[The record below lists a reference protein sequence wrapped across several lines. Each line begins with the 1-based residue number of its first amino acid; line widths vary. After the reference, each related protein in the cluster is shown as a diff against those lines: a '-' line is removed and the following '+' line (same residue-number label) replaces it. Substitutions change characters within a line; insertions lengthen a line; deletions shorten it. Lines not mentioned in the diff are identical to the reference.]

1 MMFASIKRSFRYLNR
16 RERIVYIVLVS
27 LRALTAF
34 LDVAGI
40 LLIGLITGSS
50 ASQLTGSGTSITILG
65 FTVPSFEGVGLLWL
79 VLAALGLFVAK
90 AFIAILLTRRTAHFI
105 AGIETRNTVQIAEYV
120 LRSGLDNAKSMS
132 TAQLQY
138 AVTQSSSS
146 LFNGVLNAVAVF
158 GSEGFLL
165 LVIVISLFVVD
176 PLAALATIVFF
187 GAVFLV
193 IQVAIGSTIKRA
205 GQNVAAGM
213 VDTTNT
219 VRDSL
224 ETFREISVLAKQD
237 VFLARL
243 REARGRVS
251 HAQATFAFL
260 GGMPRW
266 VIETALIAGVVVFVA
281 VQFLAGSAESGIVTV
296 GVFLTGGVRI
306 MASLLPLQTSLTNL
320 GRYVQEGRSAADL
333 LDASR
338 ASDGDAYVPTAEDGH
353 VEAERPLAAALE
365 AVTYRYPGEDN
376 AAVSD
381 VSLEVPAGKFV
392 AIIGPSGAGKTTI
405 VDLLLGLA
413 RPSAGRVTIG
423 GVDPAALRLSAPG
436 LVAYVPQSPGM
447 VTGTIADNIA
457 LGESRDTIDRAR
469 LEAAARSAY
478 LTDFLAT
485 LPDGIDTSL
494 GAQVDALS
502 GGQIQ
507 RIGLARALYT
517 QPRLIILDEA
527 TSALDAST
535 EAFISSSLREL
546 HGEVT
551 VIVIAHRLSTV
562 QHADMVHVIEGGRV
576 RASGSFA
583 TLRKSDPVI
592 AEYVKLM
599 SFEDSEPS

>member
-1 MMFASIKRSFRYLNR
+1 MFSAIGRSFRYLTR
-16 RERIVYIVLVS
+16 RERVVYAVLVS

-40 LLIGLITGSS
+40 LLIGLIAGSS
-50 ASQLTGSGTSITILG
+50 AGQLTGSGSGATMLG
-65 FTVPSFEGVGLLWL
+65 FDIPSFEGVGLLWL

-90 AFIAILLTRRTAHFI
+90 ALVAIVLTRRTAHFI
-105 AGIETRNTVQIAEYV
+105 AGIETRNAVLIAESV

-138 AVTQSSSS
+138 AVTTSSSS
-146 LFNGVLNAVAVF
+146 LFNGVLNSVATF

-187 GAVFLV
+187 GAVFLI
-193 IQVAIGSTIKRA
+193 IQGAIGGTIKRA
-205 GQNVAAGM
+205 GKDVTAGM

-219 VRDSL
+219 VRDSI

-243 REARGRVS
+243 GEARGRVS
-251 HAQATFAFL
+251 RAMATFAFL

-281 VQFLAGSAESGIVTV
+281 VQFLVGGAESGLVAV

-306 MASLLPLQTSLTNL
+306 MASLLPLQAAVTNI
-320 GRYVQEGRSAADL
+320 GRYVQEGSVAGDL

-338 ASDGDAYVPTAEDGH
+338 IVDGTAYVPSADDGH
-353 VEAERPLAAALE
+353 VEPGRPLAAELAG
-365 AVTYRYPGEDN
+365 VTYRYPGEET
-376 AAVSD
+376 AAVAD
-381 VSLEVPAGKFV
+381 VSLVVPAGKFV

-423 GVDPAALRLSAPG
+423 GVDPAALRLAAPG
-436 LVAYVPQSPGM
+436 TVAYVPQSPGM

-457 LGESRDTIDRAR
+457 LGEAREKVDRTR
-469 LEAAARSAY
+469 LEEAARAAY

-517 QPRLIILDEA
+517 KPRLIILDEA

-551 VIVIAHRLSTV
+551 VVVIAHRLSTV
-562 QHADMVHVIEGGRV
+562 QHADMVHVVEAGRV

-583 TLRKSDPVI
+583 ALRKSDPVI

-599 SFEDSEPS
+599 SFEDSEPG

>member
-1 MMFASIKRSFRYLNR
+1 MFAVIGRSFAYLTP
-16 RERIVYIVLVS
+16 RERTVYVVLVT
-27 LRALTAF
+27 LRSLTAF

-40 LLIGLITGSS
+40 LLIGLIAGSS
-50 ASQLTGSGTSITILG
+50 AGQLTGSASTATILG
-65 FTVPSFEGVGLLWL
+65 YPIPRFEGIGLLWL
-79 VLAALGLFVAK
+79 VVTALGLFVAK
-90 AFIAILLTRRTAHFI
+90 ALFAIIITRRTAHFI
-105 AGIETRNTVQIAEYV
+105 AGIETRNAVSIADFV

-138 AVTQSSSS
+138 AVTISSAS
-146 LFNGVLNAVAVF
+146 LFTGVLNSVATF
-158 GSEGFLL
+158 ASEGFLL

-187 GAVFLV
+187 GAVFFVVQGV
-193 IQVAIGSTIKRA
+193 IGGTIKRA
-205 GQNVAAGM
+205 GQDAAAGM
-213 VDTTNT
+213 VDTTNS
-219 VRDSL
+219 VRDSI

-237 VFLARL
+237 AFLARL
-243 REARGRVS
+243 REARGRV
-251 HAQATFAFL
+251 ARAAATFSFL

-281 VQFLAGSAESGIVTV
+281 AQFLIGGAENGVVAV

-306 MASLLPLQTSLTNL
+306 MASLLPLQAAVTNIT
-320 GRYVQEGRSAADL
+320 RYIEEGRSAGDL
-333 LDASR
+333 LDERKAS
-338 ASDGDAYVPTAEDGH
+338 AGAGDALRAEDGR
-353 VEAERPLAAALE
+353 VEGTGPFAAALHG
-365 AVTYRYPGEDN
+365 VTYRYPGEET
-376 AAVSD
+376 AAVDD
-381 VSLEVPAGKFV
+381 VTLEVPAGKFV

-413 RPSAGRVTIG
+413 RPSSGTVTIG
-423 GVDPAALRLSAPG
+423 GVNPGALRLNAPG
-436 LVAYVPQSPGM
+436 AVAYVPQSPGM
-447 VTGTIADNIA
+447 VTGSIADNIA
-457 LGESRDTIDRAR
+457 LGEPREKVDRAQ
-469 LEAAARSAY
+469 LEEAARAAY

-517 QPRLIILDEA
+517 RPRLIILDEA

-535 EAFISSSLREL
+535 EAFISSSLRDL

-551 VIVIAHRLSTV
+551 VVVIAHRLSTV
-562 QHADMVHVIEGGRV
+562 QHADMVHLVQEGRV
-576 RASGSFA
+576 RASGTFA
-583 TLRKSDPVI
+583 QLRKSDPVV

-599 SFEDSEPS
+599 SFEESAPAE